1 MSKTYRE
8 LTPILSGSVM
18 HQHEVKQVD
27 GDHYSKHIIQ
37 PWNIV
42 DEYKLDFYLGNVIK
56 YVLRDKGS
64 QIVDL
69 QKAVHYLEKKIK
81 LLEGENNECN

>member
-8 LTPILSGSVM
+8 LG
-18 HQHEVKQVD
+18 HEAKQVD
-27 GDHYSKHIIQ
+27 GDHYSKHTIQ
-37 PWNIV
+37 PWGII

-69 QKAVHYLEKKIK
+69 QKAIHYLEKKVK